1 MCYDSMASEFGGNS
15 SCCGSS
21 NCCEGSGCGE
31 NINCGSNQNCANN
44 QNCGNGG
51 CGGLNS
57 CWRGHQGSPGP
68 RGPMGPPGPQ
78 GPMGL
83 PGPRGP
89 MGPPG
94 PRGPMGPPGPQ
105 DPMGLPGPQGSMG
118 SPGSQDPIGSIGLR
132 LSEAE
137 AYDPNRQYQQGD
149 LVYRNGALYRAN
161 KNFPIG
167 VPEVSPDFD
176 LVAAAGLPGP
186 TGPTGVQGPQGSQ
199 GIPGP
204 AGAQGSQGIPGV
216 TGPQDPQGPQGVPGV
231 AGPAGS
237 QGLQG
242 VPGATGPAGAPG
254 ATGATG
260 PAGAPGATG
269 ATGPAGAPGATGA
282 TGPAG
287 TVPVLQALMAV
298 CDGAQAPGRNGLIY
312 FTEPLFI
319 TGTDIAHPMNVG
331 TFSLVKSGTYE
342 ISYHSVGTNASSAY
356 LPALVGLHL
365 TANYDVI
372 PGTTSLATVTGE
384 DYKVDLSGTAF
395 ITADAV
401 PVKIALMTE
410 TMYGRFTNTSVT
422 IRKLD

>member
-68 RGPMGPPGPQ
+68 RGPMGPPGP
-78 GPMGL
+78 
-83 PGPRGP
+83 
-89 MGPPG
+89 
-94 PRGPMGPPGPQ
+94 RGPMGPPGPQ
-105 DPMGLPGPQGSMG
+105 GPMGLPGPQGPMG
-118 SPGSQDPIGSIGLR
+118 LPGPQDPIGSIGLR

-204 AGAQGSQGIPGV
+204 AGAQGPQGIPGV
-216 TGPQDPQGPQGVPGV
+216 TGPQGPQGPQGVPGV

-242 VPGATGPAGAPG
+242 APGAMGATGPAGAPG

-260 PAGAPGATG
+260 PAGV
-269 ATGPAGAPGATGA
+269 PGATGA

-422 IRKLD
+422 IRKMD

>member
-68 RGPMGPPGPQ
+68 RGPMGPPGPR

-89 MGPPG
+89 MGPSG
-94 PRGPMGPPGPQ
+94 PQGPMGPPGPQ
-105 DPMGLPGPQGSMG
+105 GPMGP
-118 SPGSQDPIGSIGLR
+118 PGSQDPIGFIGLR

-216 TGPQDPQGPQGVPGV
+216 TGPQGPQGPQGVPGV

-260 PAGAPGATG
+260 S
-269 ATGPAGAPGATGA
+269 
-282 TGPAG
+282 AG

-365 TANYDVI
+365 TANYDII

>member
-1 MCYDSMASEFGGNS
+1 
-15 SCCGSS
+15 
-21 NCCEGSGCGE
+21 
-31 NINCGSNQNCANN
+31 
-44 QNCGNGG
+44 
-51 CGGLNS
+51 
-57 CWRGHQGSPGP
+57 
-68 RGPMGPPGPQ
+68 MGPPGPQ

-83 PGPRGP
+83 PGPQGP
-89 MGPPG
+89 MGP
-94 PRGPMGPPGPQ
+94 
-105 DPMGLPGPQGSMG
+105 
-118 SPGSQDPIGSIGLR
+118 PGSQDPIGSIGLR

-204 AGAQGSQGIPGV
+204 AGAQGPQGS
-216 TGPQDPQGPQGVPGV
+216 QGPQGVPGV

-237 QGLQG
+237 QGLQ
-242 VPGATGPAGAPG
+242 GAPG

-422 IRKLD
+422 IRKMD

>member
-1 MCYDSMASEFGGNS
+1 MGGLSAQNAVYQLETNRGSDDMCYDSMASEFGGNS

-68 RGPMGPPGPQ
+68 RGPMGPPGPR

-89 MGPPG
+89 MGPSG
-94 PRGPMGPPGPQ
+94 PQGPMGPPGPQ
-105 DPMGLPGPQGSMG
+105 GPMGP
-118 SPGSQDPIGSIGLR
+118 PGSQDPIGFIGLR

-216 TGPQDPQGPQGVPGV
+216 TGPQGPQGPQGVPGV

-260 PAGAPGATG
+260 S
-269 ATGPAGAPGATGA
+269 
-282 TGPAG
+282 AG

-365 TANYDVI
+365 TANYDII

>member
-78 GPMGL
+78 GPMGPPGPQGPMGL

-94 PRGPMGPPGPQ
+94 PQGPMGPPGPQ
-105 DPMGLPGPQGSMG
+105 GPMGLPGPQGPMG
-118 SPGSQDPIGSIGLR
+118 LPGPQGPMGPPGSQDPIGSIGLR

-204 AGAQGSQGIPGV
+204 AGAQGPQGS
-216 TGPQDPQGPQGVPGV
+216 QGPQGVPGV

-237 QGLQG
+237 QGLQ
-242 VPGATGPAGAPG
+242 GAPG

-422 IRKLD
+422 IRKMD

>member
-57 CWRGHQGSPGP
+57 CWRGHQGS
-68 RGPMGPPGPQ
+68 
-78 GPMGL
+78 

-216 TGPQDPQGPQGVPGV
+216 TGPQGPQGPQGVPGV

-242 VPGATGPAGAPG
+242 VP
-254 ATGATG
+254 GATG

>member
-1 MCYDSMASEFGGNS
+1 
-15 SCCGSS
+15 
-21 NCCEGSGCGE
+21 
-31 NINCGSNQNCANN
+31 
-44 QNCGNGG
+44 
-51 CGGLNS
+51 
-57 CWRGHQGSPGP
+57 
-68 RGPMGPPGPQ
+68 MGP
-78 GPMGL
+78 
-83 PGPRGP
+83 
-89 MGPPG
+89 
-94 PRGPMGPPGPQ
+94 
-105 DPMGLPGPQGSMG
+105 
-118 SPGSQDPIGSIGLR
+118 PGSQDPIGSIGLR

-199 GIPGP
+199 GIPGS
-204 AGAQGSQGIPGV
+204 AGAQGPQGIPGV
-216 TGPQDPQGPQGVPGV
+216 TGPQGPQGPQGVPGV
-231 AGPAGS
+231 AGSAGS
-237 QGLQG
+237 QGLQ
-242 VPGATGPAGAPG
+242 
-254 ATGATG
+254 
-260 PAGAPGATG
+260 
-269 ATGPAGAPGATGA
+269 GAPGATGA

-422 IRKLD
+422 IRKMD

>member
-68 RGPMGPPGPQ
+68 RGPMGPPGSR

-83 PGPRGP
+83 PDPRGS

-105 DPMGLPGPQGSMG
+105 GPMGPPGPQGPMG

-204 AGAQGSQGIPGV
+204 AGAQGPQGIPGV
-216 TGPQDPQGPQGVPGV
+216 TGPQGPQGPQGVPGV

-237 QGLQG
+237 QGLQ
-242 VPGATGPAGAPG
+242 
-254 ATGATG
+254 
-260 PAGAPGATG
+260 GAPGATG

-422 IRKLD
+422 IRKMD

>member
-78 GPMGL
+78 GS
-83 PGPRGP
+83 

-94 PRGPMGPPGPQ
+94 P
-105 DPMGLPGPQGSMG
+105 
-118 SPGSQDPIGSIGLR
+118 QDPIGSIGLR

-137 AYDPNRQYQQGD
+137 AYDSNRQYQQGD

-216 TGPQDPQGPQGVPGV
+216 TGPQGPQGPQGVPGV

-242 VPGATGPAGAPG
+242 APGAMGATGPAGAPG

-422 IRKLD
+422 IRKMD

>member
-1 MCYDSMASEFGGNS
+1 
-15 SCCGSS
+15 
-21 NCCEGSGCGE
+21 
-31 NINCGSNQNCANN
+31 
-44 QNCGNGG
+44 
-51 CGGLNS
+51 
-57 CWRGHQGSPGP
+57 
-68 RGPMGPPGPQ
+68 MGP
-78 GPMGL
+78 
-83 PGPRGP
+83 
-89 MGPPG
+89 
-94 PRGPMGPPGPQ
+94 
-105 DPMGLPGPQGSMG
+105 
-118 SPGSQDPIGSIGLR
+118 PGSQDPIGSIGLR

-199 GIPGP
+199 GIPGS
-204 AGAQGSQGIPGV
+204 AGAQGPQGIPGV
-216 TGPQDPQGPQGVPGV
+216 TGPQGPQGPQGVPGV

-237 QGLQG
+237 QGLQ
-242 VPGATGPAGAPG
+242 
-254 ATGATG
+254 
-260 PAGAPGATG
+260 
-269 ATGPAGAPGATGA
+269 GAPGATGA

-422 IRKLD
+422 IRKMD

>member
-68 RGPMGPPGPQ
+68 RGPMGPPGP
-78 GPMGL
+78 
-83 PGPRGP
+83 RGP

-94 PRGPMGPPGPQ
+94 P
-105 DPMGLPGPQGSMG
+105 
-118 SPGSQDPIGSIGLR
+118 QDPIGSIGLR

-216 TGPQDPQGPQGVPGV
+216 TGPQGPQGPQGVPGV

-282 TGPAG
+282 TDPAG

-410 TMYGRFTNTSVT
+410 TMYGRCTNTSVT
-422 IRKLD
+422 IRKMD

>member
-1 MCYDSMASEFGGNS
+1 
-15 SCCGSS
+15 
-21 NCCEGSGCGE
+21 
-31 NINCGSNQNCANN
+31 
-44 QNCGNGG
+44 
-51 CGGLNS
+51 
-57 CWRGHQGSPGP
+57 
-68 RGPMGPPGPQ
+68 MGP
-78 GPMGL
+78 
-83 PGPRGP
+83 
-89 MGPPG
+89 
-94 PRGPMGPPGPQ
+94 
-105 DPMGLPGPQGSMG
+105 
-118 SPGSQDPIGSIGLR
+118 PGSQDPIGSIGLR

-199 GIPGP
+199 GIPGS
-204 AGAQGSQGIPGV
+204 AGAQGPQGIPGV
-216 TGPQDPQGPQGVPGV
+216 TEPQGPQGPQGVPGV
-231 AGPAGS
+231 AGSAGS
-237 QGLQG
+237 QGLQ
-242 VPGATGPAGAPG
+242 
-254 ATGATG
+254 
-260 PAGAPGATG
+260 
-269 ATGPAGAPGATGA
+269 GAPGATGA

-422 IRKLD
+422 IRKMD

>member
-57 CWRGHQGSPGP
+57 CWRGHQGS
-68 RGPMGPPGPQ
+68 
-78 GPMGL
+78 

-269 ATGPAGAPGATGA
+269 ATGPAG
-282 TGPAG
+282 

>member
-78 GPMGL
+78 GPMG
-83 PGPRGP
+83 
-89 MGPPG
+89 
-94 PRGPMGPPGPQ
+94 PPGPQ
-105 DPMGLPGPQGSMG
+105 GPMGLPGPQGPMG
-118 SPGSQDPIGSIGLR
+118 LPGPQGPMGPPGSQDPIGSIGLR

-204 AGAQGSQGIPGV
+204 AGAQGPQGS
-216 TGPQDPQGPQGVPGV
+216 QGPQGVPGV

-237 QGLQG
+237 QGLQ
-242 VPGATGPAGAPG
+242 GAPG

-422 IRKLD
+422 IRKMD

>member
-31 NINCGSNQNCANN
+31 NINCGSNQNCVNN

-68 RGPMGPPGPQ
+68 RDPMGPPGSRGPMGPSGPQGPMGPPGPQ

-83 PGPRGP
+83 PGP
-89 MGPPG
+89 
-94 PRGPMGPPGPQ
+94 
-105 DPMGLPGPQGSMG
+105 
-118 SPGSQDPIGSIGLR
+118 QDPIGSIGLR

-186 TGPTGVQGPQGSQ
+186 TGSTGVQGPQGSQ

-204 AGAQGSQGIPGV
+204 AGAQGPQGIPGV
-216 TGPQDPQGPQGVPGV
+216 TGPQGPQGPQGVPGV

-242 VPGATGPAGAPG
+242 APG
-254 ATGATG
+254 AM
-260 PAGAPGATG
+260 G

-422 IRKLD
+422 IRKMD

>member
-51 CGGLNS
+51 CSGLNS
-57 CWRGHQGSPGP
+57 CWRGHQGSPGPRGPMGLPGP

-83 PGPRGP
+83 PGPQGP
-89 MGPPG
+89 MGPSG
-94 PRGPMGPPGPQ
+94 PQGPMGP
-105 DPMGLPGPQGSMG
+105 
-118 SPGSQDPIGSIGLR
+118 PGSQDPIGSIGLR

-199 GIPGP
+199 RIPGP
-204 AGAQGSQGIPGV
+204 AGAQGPQGIPGV
-216 TGPQDPQGPQGVPGV
+216 TGPQGPQGPQGVPGV
-231 AGPAGS
+231 AGSAGS

-242 VPGATGPAGAPG
+242 APG
-254 ATGATG
+254 ATGTTG

-422 IRKLD
+422 IRKMD

>member
-83 PGPRGP
+83 PGPQGP
-89 MGPPG
+89 MGP
-94 PRGPMGPPGPQ
+94 
-105 DPMGLPGPQGSMG
+105 
-118 SPGSQDPIGSIGLR
+118 PGSQDPIGSIGLR

-216 TGPQDPQGPQGVPGV
+216 TGPQGPQGPQGVPGV

-282 TGPAG
+282 TDPAG

-422 IRKLD
+422 IRKMD